1 MADFVIEQKLFVS
14 RNQGNRKDLLWIEYP
29 ENAVFISGF

>member
-14 RNQGNRKDLLWIEYP
+14 GIGKSKDLLWIEYP